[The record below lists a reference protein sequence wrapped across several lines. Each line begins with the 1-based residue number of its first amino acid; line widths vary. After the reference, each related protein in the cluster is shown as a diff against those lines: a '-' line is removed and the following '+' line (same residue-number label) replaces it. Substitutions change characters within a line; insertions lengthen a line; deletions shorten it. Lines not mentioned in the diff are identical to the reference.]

1 VKVRRRN
8 GRREDFVR
16 EKIVVAVFK
25 AGGSVR
31 RARLVAKQV
40 ERALSGNSVVA
51 TERIRSE
58 VLDRL
63 RRRDPKAYRGWMSYR
78 KR

>member
-1 VKVRRRN
+1 MKVRRRN

-16 EKIVVAVFK
+16 EKIVVAVFR

-31 RARLVAKQV
+31 RARRVAQQV
-40 ERALSGNSVVA
+40 ERALAGNSVV
-51 TERIRSE
+51 TSERIRTE

-63 RRRDPKAYRGWMSYR
+63 KRRDPKAYRGWLAYR

>member
-1 VKVRRRN
+1 MKVRRRN
-8 GRREDFVR
+8 GRREEFVK

-31 RARLVAKQV
+31 RARRVAQQV
-40 ERALSGNSVVA
+40 QRALSGNSTVT
-51 TERIRSE
+51 TERIRTE

-63 RRRDPKAYRGWMSYR
+63 RRADPKAYRGWMSYR